1 MSSESEKLWE
11 EVRLEV
17 LERRQTFGS
26 GLSMTSYIDTEVAR
40 RMAEAKPKKKKAAAK
55 KK

>member
-1 MSSESEKLWE
+1 MSEEAKIWE
-11 EVRLEV
+11 EVRQEV
-17 LERRQTFGS
+17 LARRQTFGS
-26 GLSMTSYIDTEVAR
+26 GLSMSHYIDGEVAR